1 MTDFQW
7 QCFLQFRQELKEQC
21 NKWQNLYGDTLI
33 PLQKEASKKD
43 TPDYPIET
51 PVVYNTALDEITNQD
66 EIKLI
71 VIGDNPGKSEQ
82 LSINQKY
89 LVGQSGK
96 IAQGFFCKNPCL
108 NIDFRKNT
116 IILNKTPIHTAK
128 TNHLKYLET
137 NGSKEISTLIKES
150 QEWMAKKTIQ
160 LHQNLAKDSPCSIW
174 LVGYSQLKGKGLF
187 EFYRNVFAKTYK
199 TQNCK
204 LWDKVLVFQHF
215 SMNRFLIDLASFSK
229 ENPNISLKEQLIEL
243 GTKHRLEVFGE

>member
-1 MTDFQW
+1 MTDFQC
-7 QCFLQFRQELKEQC
+7 QCFLHFRHELKEQC

-96 IAQGFFCKNPCL
+96 IAQGFFLQKSL
-108 NIDFRKNT
+108 F
-116 IILNKTPIHTAK
+116 
-128 TNHLKYLET
+128 KY
-137 NGSKEISTLIKES
+137 
-150 QEWMAKKTIQ
+150 
-160 LHQNLAKDSPCSIW
+160 
-174 LVGYSQLKGKGLF
+174 
-187 EFYRNVFAKTYK
+187 
-199 TQNCK
+199 
-204 LWDKVLVFQHF
+204 
-215 SMNRFLIDLASFSK
+215 
-229 ENPNISLKEQLIEL
+229 
-243 GTKHRLEVFGE
+243 